1 MPALNLTPDQAERV
15 RLGMCA
21 CGCGDAVRTGS
32 AYPEHSA
39 DHRQRA
45 RRERLAWEKSGEPE
59 RLRLQKRLD
68 ATLGELGRLTRDID
82 RLQAD
87 RAKLRELAA
96 DLQARLSPQVELP
109 VVTPGPS
116 SPAGVTAVKPL
127 EQLDPVDVVWQ
138 CLTMRS
144 YLRRLD
150 DDWWALVGA
159 RERPVGRAAEQ
170 STESLRRAGLLV
182 DRAGELGTG
191 LEAGPVA
198 KAMGADIAKIR
209 AKVRRVIRDG
219 GPQCFG
225 LSNPPTFMRGGDR
238 SA

>member
-45 RRERLAWEKSGEPE
+45 RRERLAWEASGEPE

-82 RLQAD
+82 RLQAE

-109 VVTPGPS
+109 VVTPSPS

-127 EQLDPVDVVWQ
+127 EQLHPVDVVWRLLTTQ
-138 CLTMRS
+138 ERLVRDAGKWCLLNRTQPLGSLPDDQVTALVSTRVLRVDGAAALPTSATHDQYQRGGIRSVRLWTMRAIAGV
-144 YLRRLD
+144 
-150 DDWWALVGA
+150 WKA
-159 RERPVGRAAEQ
+159 RADEAAAVAQ
-170 STESLRRAGLLV
+170 TA
-182 DRAGELGTG
+182 TG
-191 LEAGPVA
+191 LAV
-198 KAMGADIAKIR
+198 
-209 AKVRRVIRDG
+209 
-219 GPQCFG
+219 
-225 LSNPPTFMRGGDR
+225 
-238 SA
+238 